1 MNINENDFV
10 GLSKLNLSNFKSI
23 KSSPRE
29 EIELAPLTL
38 LCGENSSG
46 KSTVLHSILLQL
58 QNLSSEKLSS
68 NTFPLNGNLIK
79 LNDYKS
85 ILHASN
91 LKDIEDE
98 TDMEMGII
106 FNTLKGNPSYF
117 TPSYKL
123 MNNLKVNF
131 HLIPEES
138 EGIFSAFPKNLKTLV
153 EMEINYHLPE
163 DPYSP
168 PESMINKDKFILEFS
183 QIPYTNEKVK
193 VFQFENGKANLS
205 SFSNEQWQCKFTKVS
220 SMSTLLEAKYNE
232 NDEIYDTKYSDFEE
246 QDTGNRVFAG
256 IEFSNGIPAKVYKRV
271 LIADYLSEK
280 LALQLKTLSEDS
292 DTLVETMEW
301 IEDIEITDSGINTDE
316 LRTNKEKAISIA
328 NQIIRYFSLLNE
340 EEFEH
345 EVREDIYK
353 LFNQDPNNRIFQG
366 RGGDEIATDAFTLHW
381 NMSPWAN
388 VNYSDYYYN
397 KEHLALD
404 LIELVNEGP
413 DEHYELIQSVIG
425 TILDEYIVELHEN
438 GKSFEEI
445 KPTIIEDLKEIFDNK
460 FFLDLQIKLF
470 ENFESIFK
478 DDEEFFFVDH
488 TNIRDEF
495 DNKDLEQINDI
506 LGELKNVS
514 KDIRYLGPLRML
526 ENDENKVTTF
536 EDHIPIGL
544 NGEYF
549 FNYHFEQKTLKLN
562 VNDKPLSEKFNDALK
577 FFELADSFDTEYVPQ
592 TDSVVGYIK
601 PLGIEKNIK
610 MTELGVGFSQ
620 LAPIILLCL
629 TSTPGTTIL
638 LEQPELHLHPKVQQK
653 FADFIVEMIEKNDLQ
668 IILETHSDHILNRI
682 RRRVAQAK
690 LEENDSS
697 LFQRCTILF
706 AERENGVTSFR
717 NAKLTESGMFD
728 LTDYPDGFFDQGA
741 EDAFYILKASLE
753 DGNS

>member
-1 MNINENDFV
+1 MNFNENDFV

-23 KSSPRE
+23 KSSSSE

-58 QNLSSEKLSS
+58 QALSSEKLSS

-91 LKDIEDE
+91 LEDNEDE
-98 TDMEMGII
+98 TGMEMGMII
-106 FNTLKGNPSYF
+106 NTLKGNTSYF

-123 MNNLKVNF
+123 MNNLKVNL

-138 EGIFSAFPKNLKTLV
+138 DGIFSAFPRNSKTLI

-168 PESMINKDKFILEFS
+168 PESMINKERYILEFS
-183 QIPYTNEKVK
+183 QIPYTNEKVN
-193 VFQFENGKANLS
+193 VFQFANGKPSLS
-205 SFSNEQWQCKFTKVS
+205 SFSNVEWQCKFTKVKS
-220 SMSTLLEAKYNE
+220 ISTLLEAKI
-232 NDEIYDTKYSDFEE
+232 DEDDEFFDTKYSEFEE
-246 QDTGNRVFAG
+246 EDTGNTIFGGV
-256 IEFSNGIPAKVYKRV
+256 EFSSGIPTKVYKRV
-271 LIADYLSEK
+271 LIADYLSEN
-280 LALQLKTLSEDS
+280 LVTQLKTLSEDS
-292 DTLVETMEW
+292 NTLIQTLEW
-301 IEDIEITDSGINTDE
+301 IEDIEITDTEINVDE
-316 LRTNKEKAISIA
+316 SRTNKEKASSIA
-328 NQIIRYFSLLNE
+328 NKIVRHFSLLND
-340 EEFEH
+340 EEFEQYL
-345 EVREDIYK
+345 REDINK
-353 LFNQDPNNRIFQG
+353 LFNQDPNNRKFNG
-366 RGGDEIATDAFTLHW
+366 RHGDEIHNDAFTLHW
-381 NMSPWAN
+381 NISPWSN
-388 VNYSDYYYN
+388 VNYSDFYYD

-404 LIELVNEGP
+404 LIGLVNEGP
-413 DEHYELIQSVIG
+413 DEHYELVQSVLG

-445 KPTIIEDLKEIFDNK
+445 KPTILNDLREIFDNK
-460 FFLDLQIKLF
+460 FFLDLQKKLF

-478 DDEEFFFVDH
+478 DDEEFFFVDY
-488 TNIRDEF
+488 TNVRDEF
-495 DNKDLEQINDI
+495 ENKDLEQINEI
-506 LGELKNVS
+506 LSELKNIS

-526 ENDENKVTTF
+526 ENDESKVTFF
-536 EDHIPIGL
+536 ENHIPIGL
-544 NGEYF
+544 NGEHF
-549 FNYHFEQKTLKLN
+549 FNYHFEQKTIKLN
-562 VNDKPLSEKFNDALK
+562 VNDKPTAEKFNDALK
-577 FFELADSFDTEYVPQ
+577 YFELAESFDTEYVPQ
-592 TDSVVGYIK
+592 SDTIVGYIK
-601 PLGIEKNIK
+601 PLGIDKNIK

-629 TSTPGTTIL
+629 TSAPGTTIL

-690 LEENDSS
+690 IEENDSS
-697 LFQRCTILF
+697 LFQKCAILF

-717 NAKLTESGMFD
+717 KAKLTDSGMFD